1 MTQQHDLLDRLFAEV
16 LVLPREQQ
24 AAFLERNCDDPE
36 VRSEIESLLAFA
48 SRPLKGITEAIGHV
62 AGSLAAPDFMGQR
75 VGPYRLTGRIGQG
88 GMGAV
93 YRAVRDDDQFE
104 KTVAIKMLRF
114 PDGDPAI
121 LQRFRHERQIL
132 ASLEH
137 PNIARLLD
145 GGAWNPPGSAEGQPY
160 IVMEY
165 VEGWPLTAYCEE
177 GQLSVRQR
185 LVLFRQV
192 CDALSYAHRQLVIH
206 RDVKPGNILVTA
218 DGTPKLLDFGVAK
231 LLDPEIGHGAAT
243 RTSTG
248 LLAMTPDY
256 ASPEQ

>member
-62 AGSLAAPDFMGQR
+62 AGSLADPDFMGQR
-75 VGPYRLTGRIGQG
+75 VGAYRLTGRIGQG

-93 YRAVRDDDQFE
+93 YRAVRDDDQFRQ
-104 KTVAIKMLRF
+104 TVAIKMLRF
-114 PDGDPAI
+114 PDGDAAM
-121 LQRFRHERQIL
+121 LQRFRDERQIL

-145 GGAWNPPGSAEGQPY
+145 GGAWNPPGAVEPQPY
-160 IVMEY
+160 IAMEY
-165 VEGWPLTAYCEE
+165 IEGLPLTTYCEQNKLPM
-177 GQLSVRQR
+177 GQR
-185 LVLFRQV
+185 LVLFRQI

-206 RDVKPGNILVTA
+206 RDIKPGNILVTPDA
-218 DGTPKLLDFGVAK
+218 TPK
-231 LLDPEIGHGAAT
+231 
-243 RTSTG
+243 
-248 LLAMTPDY
+248 
-256 ASPEQ
+256 